1 MTPGPCLPVRRGPL
15 CPAQAKGGTHG
26 ARSRPTQHP
35 PGCGGPLD
43 GGPHAHADPLQDPGC
58 DGAAPPQP
66 PALARFNRDYLRLTA
81 RVRATGRP
89 YELGDSYMVIG
100 TSALAGHEID
110 GAVNIY
116 AGIYANP
123 FLIWGRWR
131 KKLLGA
137 ALPVSFQFH
146 HTQMDGADGAR
157 FLDRLQAEIDR
168 LGRG

>member
-35 PGCGGPLD
+35 PGCGGPL
-43 GGPHAHADPLQDPGC
+43 
-58 DGAAPPQP
+58 
-66 PALARFNRDYLRLTA
+66 
-81 RVRATGRP
+81 
-89 YELGDSYMVIG
+89 VIG
-100 TSALAGHEID
+100 ASALAGHEID

-137 ALPVSFQFH
+137 ALPISFQFH